1 MIDLKNKTQDL
12 YSFSDT
18 DLLLEMSWKDD
29 PASVSV
35 AAFDVFYERY
45 KDQVW
50 PIVYE
55 VCKNYTPRHGKQLP
69 TRVFNNTFLMI
80 YTLPLEKMD
89 HLETFTDKNALK
101 KEVKLWM
108 MQLAGEALRELM
120 NGGEEAYRRH
130 IVLKPWYAQTSTAD
144 DEGYLVNEEN
154 APYNSDNLTDRPG
167 KTAEEDEKEAEIMHP
182 TPSESDDFSQSD
194 ADMQHGKVI
203 FEDVADD
210 SYNADAAYE
219 EEAEDSDYTDAQREA
234 ARKAL
239 AQLTADQSDIL
250 MTMIASEQMGHKR
263 PPDVMKG
270 LETKYQTTSEN
281 LRAIKSRALK
291 FLRKTLDVGTKMQ
304 I

>member
-29 PASVSV
+29 PATVSV

-50 PIVYE
+50 PIVYA
-55 VCKNYTPRHGKQLP
+55 VCKNYTPRHGKYLP
-69 TRVFNNTFLMI
+69 ADVHNNTFMMV
-80 YTLPLEKMD
+80 YTYPLSNID
-89 HLETFTDKNALK
+89 HLETFTDKKALN

-108 MQLAGEALRELM
+108 MQLAGKALRELM

-130 IVLKPWYAQTSTAD
+130 ILLRPMYAQSSTAD
-144 DEGYLVNEEN
+144 AEGFLMNEEN
-154 APYNSDNLTDRPG
+154 APYNSDNLIDQPG
-167 KTAEEDEKEAEIMHP
+167 KTAEEDEKEAEITHP

-210 SYNADAAYE
+210 TYNADAAYE
-219 EEAEDSDYTDAQREA
+219 EVAEATEYTDAQREA

-239 AQLTADQSDIL
+239 AQLAPGQSDIL
-250 MTMIASEQMGHKR
+250 MTMIASEQKGCKR
-263 PPDVMKG
+263 PADVMKG

-291 FLRKTLDVGTKMQ
+291 YLRKALGVEAKMQ